1 MIFGAKKTEYESH
14 SAQAIE
20 EQLKYVESD
29 KTKDYIK
36 KRLLDQI
43 KYYGKSS
50 KKSKFW
56 YQILMAASILTSASI
71 PVCAAFVDDTSP
83 VKIPIAILGATV
95 TAISALLSMYNY
107 RDLWVTHRGV
117 RQGLEHTLYL
127 YLNNV
132 GMFSEGTQDKKDALF
147 IQICEEALDEETKK
161 SLSSIRK
168 KSDQAN
174 EEK

>member
-1 MIFGAKKTEYESH
+1 MIFGAKKPEYESH
-14 SAQAIE
+14 SAQAIK

-29 KTKDYIK
+29 KTKDYIE

-117 RQGLEHTLYL
+117 RQDLEHTLYF
-127 YLNNV
+127 YFNNV
-132 GMFSEGTQDKKDALF
+132 DEFSKKGTQEEKDARL
-147 IQICEEALDEETKK
+147 IEICESILDEEKK
-161 SLSSIRK
+161 KWIFSQK
-168 KSDQAN
+168 KSDQADN
-174 EEK
+174 EK

>member
-14 SAQAIE
+14 SAQAIK

-29 KTKDYIK
+29 KTKDYIE

-50 KKSKFW
+50 KKSKSY
-56 YQILMAASILTSASI
+56 YQILMLASILISASI

-83 VKIPIAILGATV
+83 FKIPIAILGATV
-95 TAISALLSMYNY
+95 TAINAILSMQNY

-117 RQGLEHTLYL
+117 RQDLEHTLYF
-127 YLNNV
+127 YFNNV
-132 GMFSEGTQDKKDALF
+132 DEFSKKGTQEEKDARL
-147 IQICEEALDEETKK
+147 IEICESILDEEKK
-161 SLSSIRK
+161 KWIFSQK
-168 KSDQAN
+168 KSDQADN
-174 EEK
+174 EK